1 LGIPV
6 SDLLENQS
14 RIGRWRAQG
23 LTALEWQA
31 AHAAAMAAHGGA
43 EMFELMA
50 KNTCMLVL
58 DWVPGGPLLAGDKD
72 GPFQPARLLQTAS
85 DLGRQAGQFIYEK
98 LSHTRNIIHM

>member
-1 LGIPV
+1 MGIPV

-31 AHAAAMAAHGGA
+31 AHAAA
-43 EMFELMA
+43 MA